1 MSTVPRLPV
10 GLASWERAMNAAEAV
25 RQRMLR
31 ATAALEQAGVPYAV
45 IGGNAVASWVGSVD
59 AGAVRTTKDVDLLL
73 RRDDL
78 DRAKA
83 TLTAAGFVYAETWD
97 VHMFLDGPQ
106 ARPSESVHL
115 IFAGEK
121 VKVDDLAAAPDV
133 TDVVTLDALRVV
145 NLEAIVRM
153 KLTSYRDKDRT
164 HIRDMIGVG
173 LIDATW
179 PARFPAEL
187 AARLQQILDT
197 PGG

>member
-1 MSTVPRLPV
+1 P
-10 GLASWERAMNAAEAV
+10 
-25 RQRMLR
+25 
-31 ATAALEQAGVPYAV
+31 
-45 IGGNAVASWVGSVD
+45 
-59 AGAVRTTKDVDLLL
+59 
-73 RRDDL
+73 
-78 DRAKA
+78 AKA
-83 TLTAAGFVYAETWD
+83 GLTAAGFVYAETID

-133 TDVVTLDALRVV
+133 TEATTVDALRVV
-145 NLEAIVRM
+145 TLEAIVRM
-153 KLTSYRDKDRT
+153 KLTSYRDKDRAP
-164 HIRDMIGVG
+164 IRDLIGVG